1 VERCFQFT
9 VAWTRS
15 VLSIGLNDCRLG
27 FHGYRYHGINQ
38 FLQYYASEFTYP
50 PRVLNAYGKVA
61 YLRRMV
67 ASSRTLSQFAHHSN
81 HWLEALRCSFSSG
94 AFCSYLTHQITRS
107 TVPFGGGP
115 DSTQQC
121 GYCTDSHINAQVW
134 LWFFRAPMA
143 ATLPSL
149 LTVGAGGTVRGDKLP
164 HHASPLQHAS
174 SV

>member
-27 FHGYRYHGINQ
+27 FHGYRYHGVNQ

-67 ASSRTLSQFAHHSN
+67 ASSRTLSQ
-81 HWLEALRCSFSSG
+81 LR
-94 AFCSYLTHQITRS
+94 
-107 TVPFGGGP
+107 
-115 DSTQQC
+115 
-121 GYCTDSHINAQVW
+121 
-134 LWFFRAPMA
+134 
-143 ATLPSL
+143 PSL
-149 LTVGAGGTVRGDKLP
+149 ESLVRGLALFIFVGSILFVP
-164 HHASPLQHAS
+164 HPSDYTFYRPFRWWSGQYSTMWLLYR
-174 SV
+174 